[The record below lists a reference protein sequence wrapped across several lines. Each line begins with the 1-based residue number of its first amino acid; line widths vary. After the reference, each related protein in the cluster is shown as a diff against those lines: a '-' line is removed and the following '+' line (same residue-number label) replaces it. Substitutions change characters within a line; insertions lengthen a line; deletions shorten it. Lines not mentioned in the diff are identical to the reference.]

1 MNRQSD
7 MEDYFDTAIN
17 EVVDEFETI
26 PTTEDT
32 RSGIDRRQL
41 DTKEFPLKDREG
53 KLVAEDRRNQEDR
66 RNSVINI
73 DDISEYIQEED
84 SAD

>member
-1 MNRQSD
+1 MNRQRD

-32 RSGIDRRQL
+32 RTGIDRRHL
-41 DTKEFPLKDREG
+41 DTKEFPIKDNQG
-53 KLVAEDRRNQEDR
+53 KLVAEDRRTQKDR
-66 RNSVINI
+66 RNTIIDI
-73 DDISEYIQEED
+73 DDISEYIQEENF
-84 SAD
+84 AD